1 LPIKQFDFSKRLLAA
16 QRATDEGESLH
27 PAQRQV
33 VEESRRFNVVCCGR
47 RWGKTVLG
55 LNRLVI
61 PAKQGRP
68 VGWFSP
74 TYKMLAEVWRDARRE
89 LLPIAAR
96 INAQEHRIELNSGG
110 VVEMWSLDNPDN
122 SRGRKYARVVIDEA
136 AMVKALGEAW
146 QAVIRPTL
154 TDYEGDAWFLSTP
167 KGMNFFW
174 ELYQRGLDDGQ
185 PDYRAWQMPTSANP
199 YIKPS
204 EIEAAERE
212 LPERVFAQEYLA
224 QFLDSAGGV
233 FRRVR
238 EAATAYPL
246 AHPEPGHTYVGG
258 IDWAR
263 SHDFTVLSVMDAG
276 TKRQVALDR
285 FNQIGYEVQLGRF
298 RAMHERFGVSAW
310 VAEENSMGGPLIER
324 LQSEGYPVQAF
335 KTTNATK
342 AQVIDALALA
352 FERGEITILD
362 DAVQIAELQAYEME
376 RLPSGLIRYRAP
388 ENMHDDTVMALA
400 LNWYGVSNPAE
411 LTETVN
417 PFYG

>member
-1 LPIKQFDFSKRLLAA
+1 MRSGRVIWGAPTFD
-16 QRATDEGESLH
+16 
-27 PAQRQV
+27 QV
-33 VEESRRFNVVCCGR
+33 R
-47 RWGKTVLG
+47 
-55 LNRLVI
+55 
-61 PAKQGRP
+61 
-68 VGWFSP
+68 VGWEE
-74 TYKMLAEVWRDARRE
+74 TRR
-89 LLPIAAR
+89 AA
-96 INAQEHRIELNSGG
+96 AGVAVFKLSTMTATFPSGATILYR
-110 VVEMWSLDNPDN
+110 SLDNPDN
-122 SRGRKYARVVIDEA
+122 VRGHTADGVVIDEA
-136 AMVKALGEAW
+136 PFVNQAAWYEVLRPMLIDTGGWAWLMGTPNGRNWFWQEHTMAGDRPDSRAW
-146 QAVIRPTL
+146 QAPTL
-154 TDYEGDAWFLSTP
+154 GVRITAD
-167 KGMNFFW
+167 
-174 ELYQRGLDDGQ
+174 GLIRE
-185 PDYRAWQMPTSANP
+185 PHPLENP
-199 YIKPS
+199 FIPFA
-204 EIEAAERE
+204 EIEQLYRTM
-212 LPERVFAQEYLA
+212 PERAFRQEILA
-224 QFLDSAGGV
+224 EFIEDGGGV

-238 EAATAYPL
+238 EAATARPL
-246 AHPEPGHTYVGG
+246 AQPEPGHTYVGG

-362 DAVQIAELQAYEME
+362 DPVQVAELQAYEME

-411 LTETVN
+411 LTETAN